1 MLTIPTDV
9 ICAILQLLHQFH
21 AKEGVAFP
29 DDGEAS
35 ADDWAMQVL
44 ADHGSDPTYQE
55 LKYEI
60 EALPLEEQ
68 IQLVA
73 LMWIGR
79 GDFSAKEWDYAVR
92 EAVAART
99 TSTADYLVGTPL
111 VADYLEE
118 GLAEFGLSC
127 ADV

>member
-1 MLTIPTDV
+1 MLSINPQDV
-9 ICAILQLLHQFH
+9 CSIIQLAQQFH
-21 AKEGVAFP
+21 AKESVVFP
-29 DDGEAS
+29 DEGDTS

-44 ADHGSDPTYQE
+44 ADHSQDPTYQE

-60 EALPLEEQ
+60 EALSPEEQ
-68 IQLVA
+68 VQLVA

-79 GDFSAKEWDYAVR
+79 GDYGADELHDAIA
-92 EAVAART
+92 EAIANR
-99 TSTADYLVGTPL
+99 SGHTADYLIGTPL

-127 ADV
+127 DD